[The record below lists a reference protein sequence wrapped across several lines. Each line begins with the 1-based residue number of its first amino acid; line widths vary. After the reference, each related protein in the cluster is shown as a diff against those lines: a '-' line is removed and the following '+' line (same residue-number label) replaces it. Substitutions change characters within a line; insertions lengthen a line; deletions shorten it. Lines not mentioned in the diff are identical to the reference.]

1 MTWSVDWPHSREV
14 VARDFR
20 NENDDG
26 TITLRHVKCG
36 PAADAAPKPA
46 SDHMRIVTHSSRAT
60 ATKIPVISAP
70 MIFAIAV
77 PSSGVSH

>member
-26 TITLRHVKCG
+26 TITLLRREMRSCRDLG
-36 PAADAAPKPA
+36 RDAHDKPYEVQEPRPR
-46 SDHMRIVTHSSRAT
+46 M
-60 ATKIPVISAP
+60 
-70 MIFAIAV
+70 MIHRKM
-77 PSSGVSH
+77 GMQLCDQ